1 MMTTSNSTRL
11 LPLYMYSQISQL
23 HHFKTMDSSVIS
35 PTLLLSFLISASLL
49 ISLSDS
55 LVCTSQKFKANKV
68 FSNCTDLPYLKS
80 FLHFTYNS
88 TNSSLSIGFISP
100 PAKPEGWVAWA
111 INPTGTGMIGSQAL
125 IAFQSNGSLIVNTYN
140 VSMFPQQSKLSF
152 DVWDLSTESDGK
164 NFAIFATVKVPEG
177 ATTVNQVWQ
186 VGPSVSKGVPD
197 KHEMGEANKKSVGVL
212 KLIAGGGAAAP
223 APAPTAVPA
232 PAHGPSSDKKS
243 GVCRIGKSNLLSVL
257 GLLVSLFWFI

>member
-1 MMTTSNSTRL
+1 KFS
-11 LPLYMYSQISQL
+11 ISSD
-23 HHFKTMDSSVIS
+23 FKAT

-49 ISLSDS
+49 ISLSNS
-55 LVCTSQKFKANKV
+55 LACTSQTFKSKKV

-100 PAKPEGWVAWA
+100 LAKPEGWVAWA

-140 VSMFPQQSKLSF
+140 ISMFPQQSKLSF

-164 NFAIFATVKVPEG
+164 KIVIFTTVKVPEG

-197 KHEMGEANKKSVGVL
+197 KHEMGEANKKYVGVL
-212 KLIAGGGAAAP
+212 KFAGGGAP

-232 PAHGPSSDKKS
+232 PAHGPKPKLNFPISLSMRKGEDLWRNLS
-243 GVCRIGKSNLLSVL
+243 GGGGKGTGKQSELILKQL
-257 GLLVSLFWFI
+257 PWQPER